1 MCFQYFGDRLI
12 EYVVYST
19 FVEQGKT
26 CFICEKGGHRADVCS
41 EISHGGSK
49 SSKIC
54 LKCGNSSHDMS
65 SCKNDYAAD
74 DLRMHVQHIV
84 GTLAV
89 LGHLIPIID
98 VMKKVILHA
107 NALILAKAWKK
118 KGKNEDGYKSGYK
131 VKQNGGWIS
140 DDPEDYPQPINW
152 RSPSTPRNKRA
163 KISNF
168 STGGNSSVPRSS
180 RMSNRLDFDNS
191 FSYGSDN
198 YNHHRFS
205 AYIIITM
212 VFQHLVILIIQLLMV
227 QTIIIIIMDFQH
239 HDLTTLVT
247 IGGEIMVGRRNCF
260 SCVVIRLRDSWE
272 AEAVV
277 IFSNSIISIRKFPLI
292 IRLAFTLGGTG
303 GGIAYNREEFEA
315 ICEEEL
321 VVYHNSKAHSII
333 MFGRFH
339 QFVPKLS
346 FKQGKLREI
355 LKLKLM
361 FSVSSPLLENCSRVS
376 PPRPPQ
382 FLPISLG
389 VYSQYK
395 GVTEEP
401 SSDEY
406 DEDFY
411 VDNTPPHC

>member
-1 MCFQYFGDRLI
+1 MCKMWRLI
-12 EYVVYST
+12 
-19 FVEQGKT
+19 GN
-26 CFICEKGGHRADVCS
+26 EKKKAIV
-41 EISHGGSK
+41 
-49 SSKIC
+49 
-54 LKCGNSSHDMS
+54 LKPKEMVN
-65 SCKNDYAAD
+65 K
-74 DLRMHVQHIV
+74 HVQHIV

-107 NALILAKAWKK
+107 NALILAKLISGIMNHQPKKKVQKKRKEQKEFISKPHDFGRAWKK
-118 KGKNEDGYKSGYK
+118 KGKNEGGYKSGCK

-140 DDPEDYPQPINW
+140 DDPEDYPQLINW

-168 STGGNSSVPRSS
+168 STGASYGLDNYHHYHGFSAS
-180 RMSNRLDFDNS
+180 RFDNIS
-191 FSYGSDN
+191 HN
-198 YNHHRFS
+198 RW
-205 AYIIITM
+205 
-212 VFQHLVILIIQLLMV
+212 
-227 QTIIIIIMDFQH
+227 
-239 HDLTTLVT
+239 
-247 IGGEIMVGRRNCF
+247 RNN
-260 SCVVIRLRDSWE
+260 
-272 AEAVV
+272 AEAIV
-277 IFSNSIISIRKFPLI
+277 IFSNSIISIREFPLI

-315 ICEEEL
+315 ICKSGLADSLISQVLVEKSLLDWKEYEL
-321 VVYHNSKAHSII
+321 N
-333 MFGRFH
+333 
-339 QFVPKLS
+339 
-346 FKQGKLREI
+346 GKLREI

-361 FSVSSPLLENCSRVS
+361 FSVSSSLLENCSRVS
-376 PPRPPQ
+376 PPRSPQ